1 MPEHHIPSDP
11 IFDVIAASFF
21 RKKQCILPGI
31 GRLELLEQA
40 ARYDFPNQQMLA
52 PRSSI
57 RFTPLPDASN
67 IFNEFSAISQ
77 LLKEKLLRSG
87 EVAVTG
93 LGIFTYG
100 NGIVDFTAA
109 TVPEAL
115 LQPVQ
120 AIKVIH
126 KDAVHNML
134 VGDRETTNTEMQ
146 ELLSEPAEVKGS
158 WWKGALLLAA
168 AASAALLYYLSV
180 YGFNNLASKAAW

>member
-1 MPEHHIPSDP
+1 MSEQYIPSDP

-21 RKKQCILPGI
+21 RKKHCVLPGI
-31 GRLELLEQA
+31 GRLELLEQT
-40 ARYDFPNQQMLA
+40 ARYDFPNQQLLA
-52 PRSSI
+52 PRHSI
-57 RFTPLPDASN
+57 RFTPLPDAAN

-77 LLKEKLLRSG
+77 LLKEKLLRAG

-115 LQPVQ
+115 LQPVR
-120 AIKVIH
+120 AVKVIH
-126 KDAVHNML
+126 KDAVHSML

-146 ELLSEPAEVKGS
+146 ELLNEPVAERSS
-158 WWKGALLLAA
+158 WWIGALLLAA
-168 AASAALLYYLSV
+168 AATAALLYYFSV
-180 YGFNNLASKAAW
+180 FGFNGLASRAAW